1 MKRTLRIFLAV
12 LLSVALFSVAQAGE
26 RTRSGKYQGKHSS
39 GSFEQKVSRQPGQKT
54 KDTTWQND
62 KGQGTRHMERNWD
75 KEKGTGT
82 YSSSTTRPDGK
93 TWQRQIETDK
103 EGETINR
110 TVTTTNPEGKTNTFT
125 QSVTL
130 D

>member
-1 MKRTLRIFLAV
+1 MKRNLSILLAV
-12 LLSVALFSVAQAGE
+12 LFSVVLFSDDQAGE
-26 RTRSGKYQGKHSS
+26 RTRSNKYQGKHSS
-39 GSFEQKVSRQPGQKT
+39 GTFQSSSALSGGQKT
-54 KDTTWQND
+54 TNQSLTHQ
-62 KGQGTRHMERNWD
+62 
-75 KEKGTGT
+75 
-82 YSSSTTRPDGK
+82 DGK
-93 TWQRQIETDK
+93 TWQRQIETAK